1 MVPSSRINF
10 LSLINFIWI
19 LSSCTSCS
27 GHISKST
34 QARKWI
40 TGVAVSE
47 GRGSGKTE
55 TSVSPLF
62 YSVQLL
68 IHDQVFA
75 SPWTVACQASLSIT
89 ISWSLFKLLS
99 VESVMPSNHL
109 TLCCPLLL
117 LPSIFPSIRVLSNE
131 SVLVIRWPKYWSFCF
146 SPANELSGFPSGL
159 TGLIL
164 QSKELS
170 RVFSDTTVQKS
181 QLINAQYS
189 LWSNSILDYWKNH
202 CFN

>member
-55 TSVSPLF
+55 TSVFSFILF
-62 YSVQLL
+62 SSVTHSWPSLCKPMDCMPGLPVHHHLL
-68 IHDQVFA
+68 ELVQTLVRWVSDAIQPPH
-75 SPWTVACQASLSIT
+75 P
-89 ISWSLFKLLS
+89 LLS
-99 VESVMPSNHL
+99 PSPPAFNLFQHQGL
-109 TLCCPLLL
+109 FQWVGQGGQ
-117 LPSIFPSIRVLSNE
+117 SIGVSA
-131 SVLVIRWPKYWSFCF
+131 SVLPMNFQDFLQDWLVWSC
-146 SPANELSGFPSGL
+146 SPRNSQESSL
-159 TGLIL
+159 TP
-164 QSKELS
+164 QFK
-170 RVFSDTTVQKS
+170 RV
-181 QLINAQYS
+181 N
-189 LWSNSILDYWKNH
+189 
-202 CFN
+202 